1 MADLYTLI
9 DGMTRQGYFQ
19 RISANAAAQF
29 GTQRRTLLGAS
40 ILPER
45 NVDENAFVEDAIRY
59 RTVIA
64 NSGTRYSP
72 SQKKGEG
79 LIVGTFQ
86 VILGDA
92 DIAREFT
99 ARDYD
104 ALIKVLGGGRTQ
116 EATLTLINWADMVLN
131 RALVELNEAQRW
143 DAILDASVVRR
154 GDNGYV
160 ETVPFPN
167 PSGHRAN
174 AGGTWSNNSYDPYTD
189 ITAMVDLLGT
199 KGYTCNRIITSRK
212 VKNILL
218 RNSMMINKLQKT
230 VIINGSGQAVTSTG
244 GRLTNAD
251 LDEFLVADGL
261 PPIETY
267 DLTYNTQAATVRFL
281 RDTSMVFLATTGR
294 DENVIVGDNVR
305 PVTDTLGYF
314 AIGRAAGQSAPGRV
328 MRMEAFSNKPPRVEG
343 EAWETG
349 FPVITEPEAVAV
361 INAIA

>member
-1 MADLYTLI
+1 MADLYSLI
-9 DGMTRQGYFQ
+9 DGMVRNGFLR
-19 RISANAAAQF
+19 RIATNAAAQF
-29 GTQRRTLLGAS
+29 GTQRRPLLGAS
-40 ILPER
+40 FLPER
-45 NVDENAFVEDAIRY
+45 QVEENAFVEDAIRY

-79 LIVGTFQ
+79 LITGTFQ
-86 VILGDA
+86 VILGEA

-116 EATLTLINWADMVLN
+116 EAQLQLINWSDMVLN
-131 RALVELNEAQRW
+131 RALLELNEAQRW

-160 ETVPFPN
+160 ETVPLTN

-174 AGGTWSNNSYDPYTD
+174 AGGVWSNNAYDPYTD
-189 ITAMVDLLGT
+189 MIAMVDLLSS

-218 RNSMMINKLQKT
+218 RNTLMVNRLSRTI
-230 VIINGSGQAVTSTG
+230 VINGSGQAVTQTNA
-244 GRLTNAD
+244 RLTAED
-251 LDEFLVADGL
+251 LDNFIRSDGL

-267 DLTYNTQAATVRFL
+267 DLTYNTQSATVRFL

-294 DENVIVGDNVR
+294 DENIIVGENLTTVQ
-305 PVTDTLGYF
+305 DTLGYF
-314 AIGRAAGQSAPGRV
+314 AIGRAAGQAEPGRV
-328 MRMEAFSNKPPRVEG
+328 IRLEAFSNKPPRVEG

-349 FPVITEPEAVAV
+349 FPVITEPESIAV
-361 INAIA
+361 INAIS